1 MHLRQHLKAAA
12 FGAKLTLLNHQV
24 QRLLRGQLSVRGRLV
39 TYSSD
44 SVSKFVV
51 EVGMKEL
58 ANQLAIK
65 DKGM

>member
-12 FGAKLTLLNHQV
+12 FGAKLTSLNHQV
-24 QRLLRGQLSVRGRLV
+24 QRLFGGQLIRGRKV
-39 TYSSD
+39 RAYWSD
-44 SVSKFVV
+44 SVGKLLV
-51 EVGMKEL
+51 EVGMKKL